1 MNTKRMKYILT
12 VIFFIVGIL
21 SCTVVTD
28 YVKDPVHHKTVLDS
42 LDEKKTTVLE
52 LTAAATATSA
62 LITLIPG
69 DVATPI
75 AEKITD
81 LTGYLL
87 VVLCAIFLE
96 KYLVTITGYVAFRY
110 LIPAACVGLIISLYA
125 KGTFMRNIAL
135 KVLILGIAVFLV
147 VPAGVQVSGLI
158 ENTYASQIQAALEDA
173 KETQKEIGDAD
184 VSEQT
189 SQDSQNDIESTGGQN
204 ILDQAKQ
211 LISGVKDSVGN
222 AIENAAVSSEELV
235 ARVQDTLNH
244 FIEAVALMIITSC
257 VIPLLVLLCFVWI
270 VNRVFG
276 TNLKLPGKGSI
287 MQKER

>member
-12 VIFFIVGIL
+12 VLFFSIGIL

-28 YVKDPVHHKTVLDS
+28 YVKDPVHHKAVLDS

-52 LTAAATATSA
+52 LTAAATAASA

-125 KGTFMRNIAL
+125 KETFMRNIAL

-189 SQDSQNDIESTGGQN
+189 SQDRQNDTESTGGQN

-222 AIENAAVSSEELV
+222 AVENAAVSSEELV
-235 ARVQDTLNH
+235 ARVQNTLNH

-287 MQKER
+287 MQKEG

>member
-12 VIFFIVGIL
+12 VIIFIMGLL
-21 SCTVVTD
+21 SCTVVTN
-28 YVKDPVHHKTVLDS
+28 YVKDPAHHKAVLDS

-110 LIPAACVGLIISLYA
+110 LIPAACVVLIVSLYV
-125 KGTFMRNIAL
+125 KRTFLRDIAL

-147 VPAGVQVSGLI
+147 VPAGVQISGLI
-158 ENTYASQIQAALEDA
+158 ENTYAAQMRAAIEDA
-173 KETQKEIGDAD
+173 KATQKEIGALDDTVQASGDRQADAD
-184 VSEQT
+184 
-189 SQDSQNDIESTGGQN
+189 NAGGLG
-204 ILDQAKQ
+204 ILDQAKD
-211 LISGVKDSVGN
+211 LISSVRNSVGN
-222 AIENAAVSSEELV
+222 AIDNITISSEELV
-235 ARVQDTLNH
+235 DRVQNALNH
-244 FIEAVALMIITSC
+244 FIEAVAMMIITSC
-257 VIPLLVLLCFVWI
+257 VIPVLVLLFFAWGI
-270 VNRVFG
+270 KQIFG
-276 TNLKLPGKGSI
+276 FDIKKAMDFGKKSDA
-287 MQKER
+287 